1 MKSYVDNY
9 TEKSKEVKK
18 NCEAKIKE
26 MINVGIV
33 IASLDEFKA
42 EMNKESYTIPSQV
55 NEFAMIVVKRTKA
68 IYTVIKNIFDDS
80 FVVSVFEDSMNQF
93 VEGVEDVMMT
103 SKELSTEEEKK
114 QFKKDFLF
122 IKKYINQPPI
132 DELLEMKSFKKRISS
147 VYKKILPK
155 QK

>member
-1 MKSYVDNY
+1 MKIAVIGCGSMGCYFGAKLSVKNEVVYIDTFQKTVDALNQNGI
-9 TEKSKEVKK
+9 TIIDNQTST
-18 NCEAKIKE
+18 
-26 MINVGIV
+26 NV
-33 IASLDEFKA
+33 
-42 EMNKESYTIPSQV
+42 
-55 NEFAMIVVKRTKA
+55 
-68 IYTVIKNIFDDS
+68 
-80 FVVSVFEDSMNQF
+80 
-93 VEGVEDVMMT
+93 
-103 SKELSTEEEKK
+103 KELSTEEEKK